1 MEGANLL
8 KRRFLEE
15 GAELWSCK
23 PVQKRLCME
32 AALQLAECPMETS
45 CVATVT
51 SQQEQKRG
59 PLTCAQV
66 RAVHLRPPTIC
77 CARCLGG
84 EPGHINHIM
93 GL

>member
-8 KRRFLEE
+8 KRRILEE

-23 PVQKRLCME
+23 PVQKRLCVE
-32 AALQLAECPMETS
+32 AALQSVDCPMETS
-45 CVATVT
+45 CVVTVT
-51 SQQEQKRG
+51 GQHQ
-59 PLTCAQV
+59 QV
-66 RAVHLRPPTIC
+66 RAVHLRPPALC